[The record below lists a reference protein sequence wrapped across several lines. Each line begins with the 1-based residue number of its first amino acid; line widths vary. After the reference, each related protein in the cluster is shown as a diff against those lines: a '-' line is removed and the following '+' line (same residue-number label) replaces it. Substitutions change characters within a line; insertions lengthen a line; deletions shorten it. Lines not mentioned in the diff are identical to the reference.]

1 MIALRL
7 NADTSDAQRNIGA
20 LGNSIEDLQR
30 KLKAAQ
36 DAGNWGEAA
45 KITQDIAFMQNPGFS
60 VVGGNNGGNGS
71 NLQNTTQYNN
81 ARQLDIRL
89 ETITRV
95 ITTLTDQLKESTEK
109 GQSKESFNLSAALNN
124 AEQEKRQLEAEKKR
138 LETAD
143 KSDSSVMDMIKKYGV
158 SRYLTQGLS
167 YANQIAGIG
176 FNHRIAMANGDY
188 LGADVA
194 AVESGA
200 GIAQGIGGSLLG
212 AGLMLGATPV
222 GWGLMAAGGI
232 AEIGGAIAK
241 YWAGDARADIAEGEA
256 YRKTLAG
263 TNALNK
269 RFSDGGTWLEN
280 SNKTDAILRAV
291 TSGANGTGLSTEEF
305 LSLATRQ
312 SKFGGTQSDAMAQ
325 ARDIAMWAQATG
337 TDAGVIQNFLGTARR
352 YGDNSDVLGYASQA
366 RQAAGLTKAQN
377 EEFLQSLQSVIEDGI
392 ANGYVKSAEDVSKTF
407 VMFSRLSNNNP
418 LWQGEQGAKRLAQM
432 NSGIASATAL
442 QSVSDVIVAGA
453 ARDVL
458 AGKDKEQ
465 RNALLGGLST
475 GTYIDEMLLM
485 EQGTNPEMFGAIAK
499 SIDSLEGDNPA
510 AQIERYKDAYKLN
523 YHGAVSAYLM
533 GQEYLSG
540 KMDTSTFAKKIEEMQ
555 QDKVYQSEET
565 KWQNDI
571 NDIATNTALMA
582 KSNFW
587 QNMGK
592 LGGIAESN
600 EKKSSGNGTYLV
612 EKAMSSASNPEIGL
626 AIAESLATDNTI
638 NTEALETPL
647 RVGLA
652 ASLVSEKASELG
664 DYGGS
669 VRALIA
675 DEAGI
680 SFANRAGFRINDDS
694 VFARLYSEG
703 AGNDELDNLAMEEIG
718 KYAALGYKKGG
729 FLGIGGHKADGIVDE
744 VELDKAIKKMQKDKD
759 IKSAYESGNTDS
771 YLAALRTMLRD
782 LFGDITITSD

>member
-1 MIALRL
+1 MYSITLTADSSQAVREVNNLSASLDELR
-7 NADTSDAQRNIGA
+7 
-20 LGNSIEDLQR
+20 R
-30 KLKAAQ
+30 KREAAERE
-36 DAGNWGEAA
+36 GNWHEAA
-45 KITQDIAFMQNPGFS
+45 NLTREMGRIQNQG
-60 VVGGNNGGNGS
+60 VAGAVGSNDAGS
-71 NLQNTTQYNN
+71 NLANTQNYNN
-81 ARQLDIRL
+81 ARQLDLRL

-95 ITTLTDQLKESTEK
+95 ITTLTDQLAEATEK
-109 GQSKESFNLSAALNN
+109 GQTRESFNLSAALNN

-138 LETAD
+138 LETAE
-143 KSDSSVMDMIKKYGV
+143 KNDSSAMDVIKKYGV
-158 SRYLTQGLS
+158 TRYLTQGLN

-176 FNHRIAMANGDY
+176 YNHRIAMAHGDY
-188 LGADVA
+188 LGADVS

-212 AGLMLGATPV
+212 AGAMLGGTPV
-222 GWGLMAAGGI
+222 GWGLMLAGGI

-280 SNKTDAILRAV
+280 SNKTDAILRAA
-291 TSGANGTGLSTEEF
+291 TNGANGTGLSTEEF

-366 RQAAGLTKAQN
+366 RQATGLTKAQN

-432 NSGIASATAL
+432 NSGIAGATAL

-458 AGKDKEQ
+458 SVAGNREKY
-465 RNALLGGLST
+465 LGNRAS

-485 EQGTNPEMFGAIAK
+485 EQGNNPAMFGAIAK
-499 SIDSLEGDNPA
+499 SVKELEGGNYA
-510 AQIERYKDAYKLN
+510 ARVERFKDIFKLN
-523 YHGAVSAYLM
+523 YAGAVDVAAMADKIGVGGYTE
-533 GQEYLSG
+533 QDFANEVA
-540 KMDTSTFAKKIEEMQ
+540 KMQKDRN
-555 QDKVYQSEET
+555 YQSEET
-565 KWQNDI
+565 KWQDDI

-582 KSNFW
+582 KSSFW
-587 QNMGK
+587 QNLGK
-592 LGGIAESN
+592 MDNIAGNKGTGGGTASKVAEIAESVGLSDEETAEVQLALAGAN
-600 EKKSSGNGTYLV
+600 NNLGLDNAIANGDGELAGSITTGIVGATLSDMGEYGKAAMALWQDIPEYDQWFTDQFGDNPEMRQLMLSRIGEYGAHGKFTNDNDVSKFDVTEAANAIFNPKKGWFGRESKEQKEIASLKEAYKSGN
-612 EKAMSSASNPEIGL
+612 
-626 AIAESLATDNTI
+626 
-638 NTEALETPL
+638 
-647 RVGLA
+647 
-652 ASLVSEKASELG
+652 
-664 DYGGS
+664 
-669 VRALIA
+669 A
-675 DEAGI
+675 DE
-680 SFANRAGFRINDDS
+680 FERILDS
-694 VFARLYSEG
+694 VLTRVL
-703 AGNDELDNLAMEEIG
+703 G
-718 KYAALGYKKGG
+718 K
-729 FLGIGGHKADGIVDE
+729 IV
-744 VELDKAIKKMQKDKD
+744 IQ
-759 IKSAYESGNTDS
+759 TQ
-771 YLAALRTMLRD
+771 
-782 LFGDITITSD
+782 